1 MLPAVVCAGLYAALK
16 PASLSLIVAG
26 SMAALYAWLVA
37 ALRAAFL
44 EQRYQVCLEAL
55 EASGCKDSLV

>member
-1 MLPAVVCAGLYAALK
+1 MLPALVCATLYAALR
-16 PASLSLIVAG
+16 PAGLSLFVAI

-44 EQRYQVCLEAL
+44 EQQYQV
-55 EASGCKDSLV
+55 